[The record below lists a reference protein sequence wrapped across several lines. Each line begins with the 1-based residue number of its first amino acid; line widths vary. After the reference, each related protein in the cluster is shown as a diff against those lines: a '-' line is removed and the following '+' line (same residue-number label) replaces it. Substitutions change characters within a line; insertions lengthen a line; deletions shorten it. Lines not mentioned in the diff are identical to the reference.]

1 MFFVA
6 VGEAAEAVDARCMS
20 EVEQLFELFA
30 GFAGIA
36 AIMVVRMRPEDKR
49 SCPKKVGPGNLCAA
63 VCWYLH
69 AEKIH

>member
-1 MFFVA
+1 MY
-6 VGEAAEAVDARCMS
+6 